1 MTLLLTV
8 RQKLLGM
15 AAFLASL
22 QEKKEKETW
31 ENFIEILKS
40 KVSPMVHTWINCLE
54 PAGDLLEGK
63 EDEIFLIKSNQSFG
77 IQVLQQK
84 HLKEVEQALFE
95 ATNIKRTPRFILDET
110 IKPKKKTKQTKEEK
124 EHIEIAQ
131 KMENLAQM
139 HSFCGLNLK
148 YTFENFVEGENSRF
162 AYKIAQIIAENPG
175 QKYNPLFISGSVGL
189 GKTHLMQAIGHKI
202 LKNFPNLKIR
212 YTKAEEFGNKLIES
226 LNTCKNTSDLNEKMK
241 KFRDLHRNVDVLL
254 IDDIQWIDGK
264 KRTEEEIFNT
274 FDALY
279 HAGKQIVFAS
289 DRPLS
294 AFELIPDRLRSRFEW
309 GIEANI
315 KIPDLETR
323 IEIVKHH
330 AALSNYP
337 ISDEVAL
344 FLAKEFNT
352 NIRELEGA
360 YNKVSARASIE
371 GVELN
376 VELAKE
382 YLDFNSKKKK
392 ITLENILD
400 TCAKYFSVEKDDI
413 LSTARAKEIVNA
425 RKYAIYLSRE
435 LLDLSY
441 PMLAKEFR
449 KNHTTIMYQYDKLKD
464 DIKTNKAMQI
474 ISDELTELI
483 KK

>member
-1 MTLLLTV
+1 MATL
-8 RQKLLGM
+8 
-15 AAFLASL
+15 
-22 QEKKEKETW
+22 ENKKEKEAW
-31 ENFIEILKS
+31 ENFLFSLENKLPGF
-40 KVSPMVHTWINCLE
+40 VSPWIKDLE
-54 PAGDLLEGK
+54 PVLPLFENSKND
-63 EDEIFLIKSNQSFG
+63 IFLIKSSQSFG

-84 HLKEVEQALFE
+84 HLKEVEETLFE
-95 ATNIKRTPRFILDET
+95 STNLKRSVRFILDET
-110 IKPKKKTKQTKEEK
+110 IKPKKKQKQTLEQK
-124 EHIEIAQ
+124 EHLEIAK
-131 KMENLAQM
+131 KMENMTQM

-148 YTFENFVEGENSRF
+148 YTFENFIEGENSRF
-162 AYKIAQIIAENPG
+162 AYNIAKMISETPG

-226 LNTCKNTSDLNEKMK
+226 LNSCKNTSDLNEKMR
-241 KFRDLHRNVDVLL
+241 KFRDMHRNVDVLL

-315 KIPDLETR
+315 KIPNLETR

-330 AALSNYP
+330 ANLSNYP
-337 ISDEVAL
+337 ISDDVAL
-344 FLAKEFNT
+344 FLAQEYNS

-360 YNKVSARASIE
+360 YNKISARASIE
-371 GVELN
+371 GVELT
-376 VELAKE
+376 VDIAKE
-382 YLDFNSKKKK
+382 YLGFFEKKKK
-392 ITLENILD
+392 ITIENILE
-400 TCAKYFSVEKDDI
+400 TCAKYFCVEKEDI
-413 LSTARAKEIVNA
+413 LSSARAKEIVNA

-441 PMLAKEFR
+441 PLLAQEFR
-449 KNHTTIMYQYDKLKD
+449 KNHTTIMYQHEKLKK
-464 DIKTNKAMQI
+464 DISQNKAMKI
-474 ISDELTELI
+474 ITDELSQLI
-483 KK
+483 QK

>member
-1 MTLLLTV
+1 MATL
-8 RQKLLGM
+8 
-15 AAFLASL
+15 
-22 QEKKEKETW
+22 ENKKEKEAW
-31 ENFIEILKS
+31 ENFLFSLENKLPGF
-40 KVSPMVHTWINCLE
+40 VSPWIKDLE
-54 PAGDLLEGK
+54 PVLPLFENSEND
-63 EDEIFLIKSNQSFG
+63 IFLIKSSQSFG

-84 HLKEVEQALFE
+84 HLKEVEETLFE
-95 ATNIKRTPRFILDET
+95 STNLKRSVRFILDET
-110 IKPKKKTKQTKEEK
+110 IKPKKKQKQTLEQK
-124 EHIEIAQ
+124 EHLGIAK
-131 KMENLAQM
+131 KMENMTQM

-162 AYKIAQIIAENPG
+162 AYNIAKMISEAPG

-226 LNTCKNTSDLNEKMK
+226 LNSCKNTSDLNEKMR
-241 KFRDLHRNVDVLL
+241 KFRDMHRNVDVLL

-315 KIPDLETR
+315 KIPNLETR

-330 AALSNYP
+330 ANLSNYP
-337 ISDEVAL
+337 ISDDVAL
-344 FLAKEFNT
+344 FLAQEYNS

-360 YNKVSARASIE
+360 YNKISARASIE
-371 GVELN
+371 GVELT
-376 VELAKE
+376 VDIAKE
-382 YLDFNSKKKK
+382 YLGFFEKKKK
-392 ITLENILD
+392 ITIENILE
-400 TCAKYFSVEKDDI
+400 TCAKYFCVEKEDI
-413 LSTARAKEIVNA
+413 LSSARAKEIVNA

-441 PMLAKEFR
+441 PLLAQEFK
-449 KNHTTIMYQYDKLKD
+449 KNHTTIMYQHEKLKK
-464 DIKTNKAMQI
+464 DISQNKAMKI
-474 ISDELTELI
+474 ITDELSQLI
-483 KK
+483 QK